1 MSSPMR
7 PPPRARRRLLS
18 VTVWFT
24 LFAQTMLACACRT
37 SPPPGPAPETAPSQT
52 TSVDPASHASPAT
65 SPRLGVFGSAS
76 SAGANIPAPPVDAT
90 SPLVAV
96 RPLAPP
102 KPEGPTPRTVDTPRD
117 AVIEQVRPWVGSC
130 FEASGRS
137 GSGRVRVVLRL
148 RANGTVQQADATVT
162 GTLDPRLGACSEKSL
177 RAQKFVMQRDTP
189 LFLSFPLVLP
199 DR

>member
-1 MSSPMR
+1 MR
-7 PPPRARRRLLS
+7 PPRSVRPRLRSLTA
-18 VTVWFT
+18 WIA
-24 LFAQTMLACACRT
+24 LFAQTTLACACRT
-37 SPPPGPAPETAPSQT
+37 SPRPGPAPETAPSQT
-52 TSVDPASHASPAT
+52 VASEPHANGAASAEQDTYP
-65 SPRLGVFGSAS
+65 SAS
-76 SAGANIPAPPVDAT
+76 SAGPNGPVPSVAST
-90 SPLVAV
+90 RPLVPI
-96 RPLAPP
+96 RPVAPP
-102 KPEGPTPRTVDTPRD
+102 KPGGPTPRTVDTPRD

-130 FEASGRS
+130 FEASGKA

-189 LFLSFPLVLP
+189 LFLSFPIVLP

>member
-1 MSSPMR
+1 MR
-7 PPPRARRRLLS
+7 PPPRVRRRLPS
-18 VTVWFT
+18 VTVGFA

-37 SPPPGPAPETAPSQT
+37 SPPPGPASETAPSQT
-52 TSVDPASHASPAT
+52 VDPASNASPA
-65 SPRLGVFGSAS
+65 SSAKQGAFASAS
-76 SAGANIPAPPVDAT
+76 SAGANIPVPPVDAT
-90 SPLVAV
+90 RPLVAV
-96 RPLAPP
+96 RPVAPP

-130 FEASGRS
+130 FEASGRT

-177 RAQKFVMQRDTP
+177 RAQKFVMQRDTS
-189 LFLSFPLVLP
+189 LFLSFPIVLP